1 MWSDECSFRERHS
14 SSPGSRTSGQ
24 TAQDLL
30 IAGPS
35 WHGSVPR
42 NLTLVRSSTNTAFI
56 IGRVYSDGTPPDLA
70 QVQADAMKENPPVM
84 PQDGQ
89 ILARMAK
96 IGIVPGKPFDMSQ
109 LSTGTQQAIEKAP
122 QEVNAQFA
130 KMKARGLGKNVNGWE
145 IPGKCGR
152 FGSDYLNRAVV
163 SAFGWGCNLPED
175 AVYPITKID
184 STGNPLKP
192 VQGFWSIT
200 MYDNAYYF
208 YPNALNKLTLG
219 PRNRL
224 QYNADGSLDLY
235 FSHVQPAGVAEANW
249 LPLRTMTSYYACGC
263 IGPRRLHPRY
273 CRRRI
278 HHGHLRQ

>member
-1 MWSDECSFRERHS
+1 MWSDESSFRERHS

-70 QVQADAMKENPPVM
+70 QVHKLQAEFKLVPLSSFNKPFTPPAGQTGGPYAPKEIVRNVIAKMTASEYFNFMADAMKENPPVM
-84 PQDGQ
+84 SQDGQ

-130 KMKARGLGKNVNGWE
+130 KMKAPGLGKNVNGWE

-175 AVYPITKID
+175 AV
-184 STGNPLKP
+184 
-192 VQGFWSIT
+192 
-200 MYDNAYYF
+200 
-208 YPNALNKLTLG
+208 
-219 PRNRL
+219 
-224 QYNADGSLDLY
+224 
-235 FSHVQPAGVAEANW
+235 
-249 LPLRTMTSYYACGC
+249 
-263 IGPRRLHPRY
+263 
-273 CRRRI
+273 
-278 HHGHLRQ
+278 

>member
-70 QVQADAMKENPPVM
+70 QVHKLQAEFKLVPLSSFNKPFTPLAGQTGGPYAPKEIVRNVIAKMTASEYFNFMADAMKENPPVM

-109 LSTGTQQAIEKAP
+109 HEAGLRWQDHNTANGHQKTHASQGKGNFAAVHPAP
-122 QEVNAQFA
+122 
-130 KMKARGLGKNVNGWE
+130 
-145 IPGKCGR
+145 P
-152 FGSDYLNRAVV
+152 
-163 SAFGWGCNLPED
+163 
-175 AVYPITKID
+175 
-184 STGNPLKP
+184 
-192 VQGFWSIT
+192 
-200 MYDNAYYF
+200 
-208 YPNALNKLTLG
+208 
-219 PRNRL
+219 
-224 QYNADGSLDLY
+224 
-235 FSHVQPAGVAEANW
+235 
-249 LPLRTMTSYYACGC
+249 
-263 IGPRRLHPRY
+263 
-273 CRRRI
+273 
-278 HHGHLRQ
+278 